1 MGEMHVTYKQVG
13 FMQMKPVG
21 GKSWRKSG
29 WVWQPGMKAEI
40 QWLLQCLQFLLVGE
54 KKSLSIAS
62 SQGSRDSESGKPWVL
77 ETFLSDFSYIPLGA
91 RG

>member
-40 QWLLQCLQFLLVGE
+40 QCLLQCLQFLPVG
-54 KKSLSIAS
+54 KKKKKAFLLHLHRAPET
-62 SQGSRDSESGKPWVL
+62 ESGKPWAL
-77 ETFLSDFSYIPLGA
+77 ETF
-91 RG
+91 

>member
-40 QWLLQCLQFLLVGE
+40 QCLLQCLQFLPVG
-54 KKSLSIAS
+54 KKKKKPFYCIFTGLQRLSL
-62 SQGSRDSESGKPWVL
+62 GNHGL
-77 ETFLSDFSYIPLGA
+77 
-91 RG
+91 